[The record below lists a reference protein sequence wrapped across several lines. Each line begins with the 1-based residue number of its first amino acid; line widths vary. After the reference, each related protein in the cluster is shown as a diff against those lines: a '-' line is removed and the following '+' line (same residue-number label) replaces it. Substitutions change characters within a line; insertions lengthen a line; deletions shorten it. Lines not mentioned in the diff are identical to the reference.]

1 MSSTLLK
8 DERISPEQFLDRILH
23 INKKIDTLDEN
34 SCSSNDD
41 ASSPQTED
49 GENDSDVSCSGDDQR
64 PNVPN
69 GTCISCLERRCD
81 IILLPCFEIV
91 VCSQCWQDISAKHI
105 NECNEIYKNNKR
117 KLATEKKKVLC
128 PCCGKV
134 VVETKE
140 FRMATF

>member
-1 MSSTLLK
+1 M
-8 DERISPEQFLDRILH
+8 
-23 INKKIDTLDEN
+23 KIPAHRMTMLP
-34 SCSSNDD
+34 
-41 ASSPQTED
+41 AHK
-49 GENDSDVSCSGDDQR
+49 QR
-64 PNVPN
+64 TVKMTVMYHVVVMIK
-69 GTCISCLERRCD
+69 GQMFQMVCLERRCD

-91 VCSQCWQDISAKHI
+91 VCSQCWQDICAKHI